1 MSGVLTHWSQTETER
16 TRRIPKAGALRSA
29 QGQRFVI
36 NGTIG
41 SIAKDTKYD
50 VVLSSHVIQHL
61 GSRQAEELVR
71 AMSDRLCTGGLL
83 ILTTTYACDGQER
96 FYSESWD
103 GKVRKSVRIT
113 PEDFERVYRDGTDL
127 PVRMF
132 AEETITK
139 MAETASLR
147 LVAFRP
153 FHGKIDGQ
161 RTEHEHQP
169 RDAFYLFVKEQGNKS
184 VKEVGR

>member
-1 MSGVLTHWSQTETER
+1 M
-16 TRRIPKAGALRSA
+16 
-29 QGQRFVI
+29 
-36 NGTIG
+36 
-41 SIAKDTKYD
+41 
-50 VVLSSHVIQHL
+50 IQHL